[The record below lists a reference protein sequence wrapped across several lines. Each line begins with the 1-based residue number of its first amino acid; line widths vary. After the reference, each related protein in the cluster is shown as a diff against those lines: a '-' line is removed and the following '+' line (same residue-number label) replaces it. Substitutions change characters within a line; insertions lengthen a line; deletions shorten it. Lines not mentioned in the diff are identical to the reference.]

1 MDIGFRLTL
10 ARKAKGLTISKLA
23 EISGVSGTAI
33 TNYEG
38 GYAHPRVDLLADLLA
53 DLSRTLGISLNW
65 LVYGNHPPKADR
77 ELMTKLVLYEKK
89 MEA

>member
-38 GYAHPRVDLLADLLA
+38 GYAHPRVDLLADL
-53 DLSRTLGISLNW
+53 SKTLGISLNW
-65 LVYGNHPPKADR
+65 LVYGDHPPKADR
-77 ELMTKLVLYEKK
+77 ELMTRLIANEKK
-89 MEA
+89 QEG